1 MKNWGLI
8 GLKDKG
14 VDDFTTDAGIRIRR
28 FINPLLRKVLALA
41 TKRKIV
47 VWRYSKLHKG
57 KPYIFAS
64 THSFDED
71 IIAYLARI
79 DRNAYVLL
87 GTTDQLEHNPQMYA
101 AWLNG
106 LVYVDRGNEKSRKD
120 SVKKMERLL
129 RAGSSVLLFPEG
141 GWNNTENLLCLPL
154 FAGPWTLSKA
164 MKTSVV
170 PVAAFHEHDADVIY
184 LGYGEPMELFR
195 YEKREALGMLRDEM
209 ANMIYESM
217 EKYASTLTRL
227 ELMGDTH
234 LNYLE
239 ERRQEYMRVK
249 WTRDSWDEELTTYCK
264 KGEELPKDVCRFVE
278 NVYVDKDNAGVLAPY
293 LVEHEKHKKYDLKT
307 YLRENCRI

>member
-47 VWRYSKLHKG
+47 VWRYPKLQKG
-57 KPYIFAS
+57 RPYIFAS

-71 IIAYLARI
+71 IIANLASI
-79 DRNAYVLL
+79 DRNAYALL

-101 AWLNG
+101 AWMNG
-106 LVYVDRGNEKSRKD
+106 LVYVDRWDEKSRKD
-120 SVKKMERLL
+120 SVKKMERIL

-154 FAGPWTLSKA
+154 FAGPWTLSRD
-164 MKTSVV
+164 TGISVV
-170 PVAAFHEHDADVIY
+170 PVAAFHEHDANVLY
-184 LGYGEPMELFR
+184 LGYGEPIALFQ
-195 YEKREALGMLRDEM
+195 YEKQEGLKMLRDEM
-209 ANMIYESM
+209 ASMIYKSM
-217 EKYASTLTRL
+217 EAHASRL
-227 ELMGDTH
+227 SRAELSGDIH

-264 KGEELPKDVCRFVE
+264 RGEELPKDVCRFVE
-278 NVYVDKDNAGVLAPY
+278 NVHVDKENASVLAPY
-293 LVEHEKHKKYDLKT
+293 LVEHERCVKYDLKS
-307 YLRENCRI
+307 YLRKNCNI